1 MAGQTILRSMTH
13 KDLETLNQNLMSDNT
28 QAVESAKRF
37 LEACFESDVESAL
50 PETREATAD
59 MFLEEISKI
68 LSEAQQPANAIVRF
82 SRTPSLEKE
91 FAAELL
97 KRTMT
102 ANSH

>member
-68 LSEAQQPANAIVRF
+68 LSEAQQPENAIVRF
-82 SRTPSLEKE
+82 SRTPSLEQE
-91 FAAELL
+91 F
-97 KRTMT
+97 T
-102 ANSH
+102 AIQAQQQVTL

>member
-13 KDLETLNQNLMSDNT
+13 KDLETLNQNLMSDDT

-37 LEACFESDVESAL
+37 LEVCFELEVESAL
-50 PETREATAD
+50 PETREATAE
-59 MFLEEISKI
+59 MLLEEISKI

-91 FAAELL
+91 FAAIQAQQQVTL
-97 KRTMT
+97 
-102 ANSH
+102 

>member
-13 KDLETLNQNLMSDNT
+13 KDLETLNQNLMSYDT

-59 MFLEEISKI
+59 MLLEEISQI
-68 LSEAQQPANAIVRF
+68 LSEAQQPANTIVRF
-82 SRTPSLEKE
+82 SRTPSLEQQLT
-91 FAAELL
+91 AELA
-97 KRTMT
+97 KRSL
-102 ANSH
+102 NSL